1 MSSTFMRELTNDDFE
16 PVYDIFLSVFPS
28 KYNIEFEDAW
38 NTRNISL
45 TYGAFTAD
53 EGLIGFVLTAQRDYG
68 EQRVEFLA
76 VHPQVQKGGVGTL
89 LLQKILDYCLQ
100 TKSRASLIPVNDPR
114 IIHWYKK
121 HGFKDVGEPFVS
133 KYTGDLEQVM
143 EFAS

>member
-1 MSSTFMRELTNDDFE
+1 MRELTNDDFE

-45 TYGAFTAD
+45 TYGVFTAD

>member
-1 MSSTFMRELTNDDFE
+1 MSSTFVRTLTNDDFE

-28 KYNIEFEDAW
+28 KYVNEFEDAW
-38 NTRNISL
+38 NTRNTRL
-45 TYGAFTAD
+45 TFGAFSAD
-53 EGLIGFVLTAQRDYG
+53 EGLIGFVLTAQKDYG

-76 VHPQVQKGGVGTL
+76 VHPRVQKGGVGTL
-89 LLQKILDYCLQ
+89 LLQKILDYCLR

-121 HGFKDVGEPFVS
+121 HGFKDVGDPFIS